1 MNKTC
6 RLLFIAIILIVLIIP
21 VATFAMPASS
31 TDIEDF
37 PFYDVQSY
45 DWFYNSVKSSYE
57 LGLVNGITSSS
68 FEPQSN
74 MSYAEAIKLAACM
87 NQLFTTG
94 KITLTNGSP
103 WYQPYVDYA
112 KQNGI
117 LTITTSDYNQSITR
131 EKYAVIFAKALPD
144 LALKTI
150 NTVAD
155 NAIPDYKV
163 TDTYGAEVYKL
174 YRSGIM
180 SGSDNLGSFFPY
192 KNITRAEVAAVVTR
206 MMKENQRVMF
216 SNLTQA
222 QIGEWV
228 YGGYEAELPHR
239 EYEILTVNGAKTDKV
254 RYTGTY
260 KDYGTQFR
268 LLYQSPDFYYSYGYV
283 GMNIQFANRSSKVIK
298 YMTVYVTPYNR
309 VNDAL
314 AATKAVGFTGPF
326 YKPTMNTDWSYD
338 YYCWYNGYY
347 DDAKITDGEYYQN
360 NLYQKLT
367 DQQISGVYQLYHSD
381 DLWYD
386 YYGQVS
392 YLWISAIKLQY
403 TDGTTAYFSGNNLK
417 ACIW

>member
-6 RLLFIAIILIVLIIP
+6 RLLFIAIILIVSIIP
-21 VATFAMPASS
+21 VATFAMPATE
-31 TDIEDF
+31 TDIDYF
-37 PFYDVQSY
+37 PFYDVQSS

-103 WYQPYVDYA
+103 WYQSYVDYA

-144 LALKTI
+144 TALKTI

-155 NAIPDYKV
+155 NAIPDYKII
-163 TDTYGAEVYKL
+163 DTYGAEVYKL
-174 YRSGIM
+174 YRAGIM

-192 KNITRAEVAAVVTR
+192 KNITRAEVSAVVTR
-206 MMKENQRVMF
+206 MVKENQRVMF

-228 YGGYEAELPHR
+228 YGETVPNSV
-239 EYEILTVNGAKTDKV
+239 EIESD
-254 RYTGTY
+254 
-260 KDYGTQFR
+260 
-268 LLYQSPDFYYSYGYV
+268 
-283 GMNIQFANRSSKVIK
+283 SSK
-298 YMTVYVTPYNR
+298 
-309 VNDAL
+309 
-314 AATKAVGFTGPF
+314 
-326 YKPTMNTDWSYD
+326 
-338 YYCWYNGYY
+338 
-347 DDAKITDGEYYQN
+347 
-360 NLYQKLT
+360 
-367 DQQISGVYQLYHSD
+367 
-381 DLWYD
+381 
-386 YYGQVS
+386 
-392 YLWISAIKLQY
+392 
-403 TDGTTAYFSGNNLK
+403 
-417 ACIW
+417 